1 MSWVRGKLLVLE
13 SDSAGHK
20 VYEQSEDMFQA
31 HLSIFKRIGDIL
43 LRSSRKTFEIDK
55 YNESTIRLLI
65 AHVNG
70 WETGSEYHD
79 TRKNLLVVGKPG
91 CGKTL
96 LMQVLSEFIK
106 ILKLPFPFIN
116 TSMTEVMN
124 YQKVNSH
131 IDYFTFNT
139 EHSKGYQSKPF
150 GICINDLGIGTE
162 RQKSFG
168 TELSVVTD
176 ELLFAR
182 YEIYQQ
188 KGIPYHITTNLDL
201 DDFKN
206 RFGDRLLDR
215 FSSFNV
221 IHLMGGSRR

>member
-1 MSWVRGKLLVLE
+1 MFE
-13 SDSAGHK
+13 SDTGGYK
-20 VYEQSEDMFQA
+20 TYEQSEEMAKA
-31 HLSIFKRIGDIL
+31 HMLVFKRIGDAL
-43 LRSSRKTFEIDK
+43 LRVSRRSFEIDK
-55 YNESTIRLLI
+55 DNNPTIRLLI

-70 WETGSEYHD
+70 WDVDIEGHD

-96 LMQVLSEFIK
+96 IMQVLSEFIK
-106 ILKLPFPFIN
+106 VLKLPSPFVN

-162 RQKSFG
+162 RQKNFG

-188 KGIPYHITTNLDL
+188 RGIPYHITTNLDL
-201 DDFKN
+201 DDFRR

-221 IHLMGGSRR
+221 IHLTGDSRR